1 MELFKFSIL
10 AFAIYAQLHTGASS
24 FNEDTDVWS
33 LENWQGDPAESGFSL
48 RFNDL
53 LKHSKSH
60 QFHGL
65 MGRSLAPERE
75 NGFVKVKKGDS
86 LTMECTTTDTKF
98 DNLELLARIPNK
110 HVVMVFDKNT
120 DSKNLGMEYSGRVTS
135 SGTIDKLSITI
146 INLQLNESGLYIGI
160 YSKYD
165 LGQQQIVKEEGCSVL
180 LVVNDV
186 DKTPPATGKG
196 AFAMSV
202 PLILIFA
209 LTACTMVIVF
219 ILVMWVLAPKPIS
232 KSSAAC
238 GCGDADA
245 GTSDAM
251 ANFSST
257 STAPSSILN
266 KCLKTDPSL
275 AVSAPVSAA
284 PERENGFVKV
294 KKGDSLTMECTTT
307 DTKFDN
313 LELLA
318 RIPNKHVVMVFDKNT
333 DSKNLGMEY
342 SGRVTSSGTID
353 KLSITISNLQLNESG
368 LYIGIYSKYDL
379 GQQQIVKEEGCSVL
393 LFVNDVDKTS
403 PPEKST
409 GKGAFTLS
417 EPLILIFALTACTMV
432 IVFFLVMWVLAP
444 KVKALCV
451 TRADDTPR
459 EYIPVYEDM
468 HRVRK

>member
-1 MELFKFSIL
+1 MTALTITLCFTAIL
-10 AFAIYAQLHTGASS
+10 ASS
-24 FNEDTDVWS
+24 C
-33 LENWQGDPAESGFSL
+33 
-48 RFNDL
+48 L
-53 LKHSKSH
+53 LGS
-60 QFHGL
+60 
-65 MGRSLAPERE
+65 
-75 NGFVKVKKGDS
+75 
-86 LTMECTTTDTKF
+86 
-98 DNLELLARIPNK
+98 
-110 HVVMVFDKNT
+110 
-120 DSKNLGMEYSGRVTS
+120 
-135 SGTIDKLSITI
+135 
-146 INLQLNESGLYIGI
+146 
-160 YSKYD
+160 
-165 LGQQQIVKEEGCSVL
+165 
-180 LVVNDV
+180 
-186 DKTPPATGKG
+186 
-196 AFAMSV
+196 
-202 PLILIFA
+202 
-209 LTACTMVIVF
+209 
-219 ILVMWVLAPKPIS
+219 
-232 KSSAAC
+232 
-238 GCGDADA
+238 
-245 GTSDAM
+245 
-251 ANFSST
+251 
-257 STAPSSILN
+257 
-266 KCLKTDPSL
+266 
-275 AVSAPVSAA
+275 A